1 MSKVLTP
8 NRLVALAAVATGLA
22 AFIAGLVKVF
32 PTKYSDLILS
42 VAGVFG
48 VGAVALK
55 FMSGS
60 QLFDQTPA
68 GQLAE
73 AVRTGVTPTVAIPGT
88 ELVATAPAEGNPNI
102 GVPVGPDLEP
112 ILDDTMDELPETAM
126 PPDETPPT
134 GADPVEPVA
143 IDEPGAE

>member
-68 GQLAE
+68 GQAAE
-73 AVRTGVTPTVAIPGT
+73 AVRTGIPQVVTGT
-88 ELVATAPAEGNPNI
+88 DLVATAPAEGNPNI
-102 GVPVGPDLEP
+102 GVPVGPELEAT
-112 ILDDTMDELPETAM
+112 LGDTMDELPETAM